1 MHNER
6 SSGLTKQPQP
16 GDDGGEEQVG
26 LVWPNGSSYDPRMGR
41 EAAKL
46 LAEALKL
53 PAQDRAAVAGQLL
66 RSLDEQ
72 VDEDAE
78 AAWIEE
84 IGRRVRELDAGAEA
98 VSWSQARDR
107 IASDD
112 PKG

>member
-1 MHNER
+1 
-6 SSGLTKQPQP
+6 
-16 GDDGGEEQVG
+16 
-26 LVWPNGSSYDPRMGR
+26 MGR

-53 PAQDRAAVAGQLL
+53 PAQDQTAVAGQLL

-78 AAWIEE
+78 AAWMEE
-84 IGRRVRELDAGAEA
+84 IGRRVRALDSGAVEA

-112 PKG
+112 PKR

>member
-1 MHNER
+1 
-6 SSGLTKQPQP
+6 
-16 GDDGGEEQVG
+16 
-26 LVWPNGSSYDPRMGR
+26 MGR

-72 VDEDAE
+72 IDEDAE
-78 AAWIEE
+78 AAWTEE
-84 IGRRVRELDAGAEA
+84 IGRRARELDSGEVEA

-112 PKG
+112 PER

>member
-1 MHNER
+1 MAQADE
-6 SSGLTKQPQP
+6 T
-16 GDDGGEEQVG
+16 
-26 LVWPNGSSYDPRMGR
+26 SYACSMGR

-53 PAQDRAAVAGQLL
+53 PVEDRAAVAGQLL

-84 IGRRVRELDAGAEA
+84 IGRRLRELDAGAVEA
-98 VSWSQARDR
+98 VTWSQARDR

-112 PKG
+112 PKR

>member
-1 MHNER
+1 
-6 SSGLTKQPQP
+6 
-16 GDDGGEEQVG
+16 
-26 LVWPNGSSYDPRMGR
+26 MGR

-84 IGRRVRELDAGAEA
+84 IGRRIRELDSGAVEA

-112 PKG
+112 PKR

>member
-1 MHNER
+1 
-6 SSGLTKQPQP
+6 
-16 GDDGGEEQVG
+16 
-26 LVWPNGSSYDPRMGR
+26 MGR

-78 AAWIEE
+78 AAWTEE
-84 IGRRVRELDAGAEA
+84 IGQRVRELDAGDARA
-98 VSWSQARDR
+98 VPWSQARDL
-107 IASDD
+107 IAADD
-112 PKG
+112 PKR

>member
-1 MHNER
+1 
-6 SSGLTKQPQP
+6 
-16 GDDGGEEQVG
+16 
-26 LVWPNGSSYDPRMGR
+26 MGR

-53 PAQDRAAVAGQLL
+53 PAEDRAAVAGQLL

-78 AAWIEE
+78 GAWIDE
-84 IGRRVRELDAGAEA
+84 IGRRVAQLDSGTVEA
-98 VSWSQARDR
+98 VPWSQARDR

-112 PKG
+112 PER

>member
-1 MHNER
+1 
-6 SSGLTKQPQP
+6 
-16 GDDGGEEQVG
+16 
-26 LVWPNGSSYDPRMGR
+26 MGR

-78 AAWIEE
+78 AAWVEE
-84 IGRRVRELDAGAEA
+84 IGRRVRELDSGAVET
-98 VSWSQARDR
+98 VTWSQARDR
-107 IASDD
+107 IASSV
-112 PKG
+112 G